1 MQECSLFSTFSPAFI
16 VCRLF
21 DAGHSD
27 QCDPTGAPPHAPGAP
42 PTTPA
47 RPHGRRLTE
56 GSLLGFPSGKR
67 LRASLSSWYPF
78 SVKTSAVCSGQGT
91 TILADGIFCLKGG
104 FLSLY
109 IMWSMSVLLTL
120 PSSCS
125 RFVSDCLEAS
135 RSARVLKIS
144 SRHRKKRN
152 RLNPHWPQRS
162 LSGFPKTPILHSSNI
177 YIISFPWKWNKTDA
191 IVYGFY

>member
-1 MQECSLFSTFSPAFI
+1 MVTMCTSSP
-16 VCRLF
+16 C
-21 DAGHSD
+21 DAPGISRVATLVTQGRPPAHPTEAVATLVTQGRPPAHPTD
-27 QCDPTGAPPHAPGAP
+27 TPTGAPPHALGAP
-42 PTTPA
+42 PSTPA

-152 RLNPHWPQRS
+152 RLN
-162 LSGFPKTPILHSSNI
+162 LH
-177 YIISFPWKWNKTDA
+177 
-191 IVYGFY
+191 